1 MTQLQAFLAGPGGV
15 ALVAALA
22 VLAVLFLVLW
32 LRAKGGGGGADAG
45 KELKAAQNQLR
56 LVTGD
61 LMQAKRDHEA
71 ESAKLKKEVEN
82 WRAQAGGQEPPEL
95 VEFRRRALEAEGRLQ
110 TEVAAL
116 TERHKKE
123 VGILEAALG
132 KSSVTGTIIAPSSAA
147 VRDRMD
153 RMEKDLA
160 EAQAQLQA
168 QTAKHQAEITAIAD
182 RLSAEKAAAITS
194 LSERHAAELEA
205 ARRQGGGGGAG
216 PARPLVDAQVLAAGG
231 GVPESARFPYLE
243 IVAGAGAGSKHFL
256 PFGTISIGRAA
267 TCTIPI
273 EDTQASR
280 NHAEVAFDGV
290 DFRLK
295 DNNSTNGTSVN
306 EKAVPSARLDF
317 GDVIGI
323 GEFRFRFGAAARD
336 AAQNDPAFAA
346 AAYEAMVKLAP
357 DFRLAL
363 RDLAAL
369 LEREPSRAGDVQDL
383 RDRLAALPASQAA

>member
-22 VLAVLFLVLW
+22 VLTVLFLVLW
-32 LRAKGGGGGADAG
+32 LRAKGGGGAEGG

-61 LMQAKRDHEA
+61 LMQAKKDHEA
-71 ESAKLKKEVEN
+71 EVARLKKEVEN

-110 TEVAAL
+110 TEIAAL

-123 VGILEAALG
+123 VQILEAALG

-160 EAQAQLQA
+160 EAQSRLEAA
-168 QTAKHQAEITAIAD
+168 TARHQAELQALAD
-182 RLSAEKAAAITS
+182 RLSAEKAAAITA

-205 ARRQGGGGGAG
+205 ARSGQGGGARA
-216 PARPLVDAQVLAAGG
+216 PRPLVDAQALSAGG

-243 IVAGAGAGSKHFL
+243 IVAGAGTGTKHFL
-256 PFGTISIGRAA
+256 PFGTITIGRAS

-280 NHAEVAFDGV
+280 NHAEVSFDGV
-290 DFRLK
+290 DFRVK

-306 EKAVPSARLDF
+306 EKAVPAARLDF

-323 GEFRFRFGAAARD
+323 GEYRFRFGAAAHD
-336 AAQNDPAFAA
+336 AAPGDPAFAA
-346 AAYEAMVKLAP
+346 AAYEAMVRLAP

-369 LEREPSRAGDVQDL
+369 LERDPGRSGDVQDL